1 MTVSCVLLISRAK
14 VISSSSV
21 LVGAARGRSEIVFV
35 KKYE

>member
-1 MTVSCVLLISRAK
+1 

-35 KKYE
+35 KKYEWLVQKHNE